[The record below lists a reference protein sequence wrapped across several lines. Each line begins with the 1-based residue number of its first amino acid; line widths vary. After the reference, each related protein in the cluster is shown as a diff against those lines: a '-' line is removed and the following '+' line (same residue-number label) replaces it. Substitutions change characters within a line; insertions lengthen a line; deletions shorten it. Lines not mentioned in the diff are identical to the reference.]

1 MLTRSNTYTFTITD
15 DIHLTA
21 TYIEASSDRD
31 FWETEYFAIIA
42 LSNSTT
48 IYAKTTYSSDIH
60 SFDIEYSLDKV
71 TWTPVSIYSSA
82 TSGSENVV
90 TLTTLNNNDILYIRG
105 TNTTMS
111 YNSDT
116 TYSSDVRS
124 FCRLRFDSNNK
135 DFKVAGNIMSLLYRD
150 NFQLHSD
157 ALQSNERFG
166 DLFGSTRVADAGML
180 VLPANTLS
188 TNCYEGMFRS
198 CQRLTVPPLLTSINL
213 AQGCY
218 YGMFL
223 NCSSLTSAPTLP
235 ATTLAS
241 RCYSYMFDNCTS
253 LTSAPALPATTLA
266 PYCYDSMFHY
276 CLSLVN
282 APALP
287 ATTLSEGCYGSMFN
301 NCRLLTPA
309 PTLPA
314 TTLASKCYQYM
325 FAECYALTSPP
336 ELPATTLA
344 LRCYYSMFYGC
355 NYLTSSPVLP
365 ATTLVEA
372 CYSYMFQGCTRIS
385 TVIALF
391 TTNID
396 INPTLYTQGW
406 MYNVRSS
413 GHFLVSPDATWTLR
427 GSNGVPTNW
436 TIYTYAGE

>member
-241 RCYSYMFDNCTS
+241 
-253 LTSAPALPATTLA
+253 
-266 PYCYDSMFHY
+266 
-276 CLSLVN
+276 
-282 APALP
+282 
-287 ATTLSEGCYGSMFN
+287 
-301 NCRLLTPA
+301 
-309 PTLPA
+309 
-314 TTLASKCYQYM
+314 KCYQYM